1 MVEYNRQPCPIRIVE
16 DCGCAFMMGCIGGS
30 MFQYAKGFRNSPSGI
45 MRGFYGGIDL
55 MKMKTPAIAGSFAI
69 WGATFSTVDCAMV
82 AYRQREDSWNS
93 IVSGAATGGILA
105 ARNGLK
111 AMANSALV
119 GGLVLAMIEGA
130 GAAVATIYAAEPSAS
145 SSEGSSRKQIEHQRP
160 QWEVANTETEIRTD
174 DAGAAKQE
182 HDWSDFERVLT
193 KFRPMQNT
201 GITMPTWNTKQQ
213 QQQHDTKKPLQSKNL
228 MLEQNVDHPNH
239 HTTMPQSYS
248 LLELVKQAN
257 LF

>member
-30 MFQYAKGFRNSPSGI
+30 LFQYIKGFRNAPTGLTRRLYSGV
-45 MRGFYGGIDL
+45 DAV
-55 MKMKTPAIAGSFAI
+55 KMKTPAIAGSFAI

-82 AYRQREDSWNS
+82 YYRQKEDSWNS

-111 AMANSALV
+111 AMANSAFV

-130 GAAVATIYAAEPSAS
+130 GAAVATIYAAESLEDAS
-145 SSEGSSRKQIEHQRP
+145 KPQRP
-160 QWEVANTETEIRTD
+160 QWDYVDCENSLAKNEEILDLDARAVQEIVKFSEQCKVYTPLVVAHPVDKENEEEVEQKEEP
-174 DAGAAKQE
+174 QE
-182 HDWSDFERVLT
+182 
-193 KFRPMQNT
+193 Q
-201 GITMPTWNTKQQ
+201 
-213 QQQHDTKKPLQSKNL
+213 PL
-228 MLEQNVDHPNH
+228 
-239 HTTMPQSYS
+239 S
-248 LLELVKQAN
+248 LLEKVKLAN

>member
-30 MFQYAKGFRNSPSGI
+30 MFQYVKGFRNSPSGI
-45 MRGFYGGIDL
+45 MRGLYGGIDL
-55 MKMKTPAIAGSFAI
+55 VKMKTPAIAGSFAI

-82 AYRQREDSWNS
+82 TYRQREDSWNS

-130 GAAVATIYAAEPSAS
+130 GAAVATIYAAEPSV
-145 SSEGSSRKQIEHQRP
+145 SSEGSSRKQVEQQRP
-160 QWEVANTETEIRTD
+160 QWEAANKETEIRTD
-174 DAGAAKQE
+174 DAGAVKQE
-182 HDWSDFERVLT
+182 QDWSEFEKAIN

-213 QQQHDTKKPLQSKNL
+213 QNDSRKPLRSKNL
-228 MLEQNVDHPNH
+228 MLEQNEDYPHYHNQ
-239 HTTMPQSYS
+239 HTTMQSYS